1 MNELANDLE
10 QEVIEKNE
18 LEQQEV
24 EETTEKV
31 ATPELITAE
40 YAKEFGISKHMI
52 GKPIKELGTAYS
64 ELNKFATKLSQ
75 EQKEIKSEIAELKL
89 SLTKKEI
96 VTEENKVEQKTTDLI
111 GEAPESM
118 DFSSPAEYKKAM
130 REYLDKRD
138 QVRDKLLMDSLEK
151 KMDEKY
157 GSKITKQEQAQLE
170 QQVERD
176 TTAMIKTVNEGVE
189 ALFDGKL
196 PEGFS
201 IDDLLDEWKASVE
214 EENTVDGKVDEA
226 AIRLIYGNKP
236 SKMAKDIIRFQK
248 EKLYDEHKNS
258 IKDPKLLEKIHQEQV
273 DKLKNKNSKATRLN
287 TSAREKPDGDK
298 VNDPWKQAADELE
311 QEYKMNRER
320 K

>member
-1 MNELANDLE
+1 MADMNELANDLE

-18 LEQQEV
+18 LEKEEV
-24 EETTEKV
+24 EENLENKS
-31 ATPELITAE
+31 TPELITAE

-75 EQKEIKSEIAELKL
+75 EQKEIRSEIASLKSELT
-89 SLTKKEI
+89 TKQVATVEKTVEKE
-96 VTEENKVEQKTTDLI
+96 TTDLI

-170 QQVERD
+170 QEVEKN
-176 TTAMIKTVNEGVE
+176 TNLMIKTVNEGLE
-189 ALFDGKL
+189 SLFDGKL
-196 PEGFS
+196 PEGYS
-201 IDDLLDEWKASVE
+201 VDDLLDEWQKSVE
-214 EENTVDGKVDEA
+214 EDNTPEELKQ
-226 AIRLIYGNKP
+226 LYGGKP

-248 EKLYDEHKNS
+248 EKLYDENKSS

-287 TSAREKPDGDK
+287 TSAREKSDGDK
-298 VNDPWKQAADELE
+298 VNDPWKQTADELE